1 LFLIRFKTY
10 PNGKNI
16 DFYDLGKFGTQKYP
30 KNGPKMAQKWPILG
44 GSNFGPP
51 GKVFNPKKN

>member
-1 LFLIRFKTY
+1 MCFKTY
-10 PNGKNI
+10 PNGKNM